1 MQDWL
6 KTVGAIVAALGLI
19 GGLVVWSHGQ
29 LRTDIRQLSSD
40 MADVREQLA
49 RIEGHLGIPARPAQ
63 VTGDHR

>member
-29 LRTDIRQLSSD
+29 LRTDIRNIDQRLD
-40 MADVREQLA
+40 GLDRRLT
-49 RIEGHLGIPARPAQ
+49 RIEALLEAHLDDRHPAQ
-63 VTGDHR
+63 

>member
-40 MADVREQLA
+40 MADVRERLA
-49 RIEGHLGIPARPAQ
+49 RIEGHLAIQPRPAQ
-63 VTGDHR
+63 

>member
-29 LRTDIRQLSSD
+29 LRTDIRQISDD
-40 MADVREQLA
+40 MADVRERLA

-63 VTGDHR
+63 